1 MISKPNMSLP
11 LTWSHMFHK
20 SNRSLS
26 NNLNVL
32 CGSGEETQGSNGMED
47 THEGKV
53 TTTEDM
59 LTTRTP
65 TPILPRLEE
74 KRLK

>member
-1 MISKPNMSLP
+1 M
-11 LTWSHMFHK
+11 
-20 SNRSLS
+20 
-26 NNLNVL
+26 L

-53 TTTEDM
+53 TATEDM
-59 LTTRTP
+59 LTTTTP

-74 KRLK
+74 KRRDSSDHDPTQSINAKLVVEKREFC